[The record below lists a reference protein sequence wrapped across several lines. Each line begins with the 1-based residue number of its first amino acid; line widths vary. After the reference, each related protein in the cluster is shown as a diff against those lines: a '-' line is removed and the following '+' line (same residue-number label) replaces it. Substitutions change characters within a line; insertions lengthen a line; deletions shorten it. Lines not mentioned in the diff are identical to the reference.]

1 MDGYLGYDVVKV
13 GSGSWR
19 IKSPTGKLIKWYMT
33 EKQAL
38 VGLAKLLR
46 ATD

>member
-1 MDGYLGYDVVKV
+1 MDGYLGYEVVKV
-13 GSGSWR
+13 GTSWR
-19 IKSPTGKLIKWYMT
+19 IKPPTGRLIKWYMT

-46 ATD
+46 ETD

>member
-1 MDGYLGYDVVKV
+1 MDGYLGYDVTQIGK
-13 GSGSWR
+13 GGWR
-19 IKSPTGKLIKWYMT
+19 IKSPSGKLIKWYMT

-46 ATD
+46 EMD